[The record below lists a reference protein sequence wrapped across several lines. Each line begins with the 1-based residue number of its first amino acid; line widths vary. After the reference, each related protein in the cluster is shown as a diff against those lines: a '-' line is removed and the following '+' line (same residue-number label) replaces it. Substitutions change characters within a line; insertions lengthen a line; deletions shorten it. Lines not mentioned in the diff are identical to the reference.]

1 LPAVPLR
8 WVLIRDPQEEF
19 DPQALLCTDLD
30 ADPGRIICW
39 FVRRWQ
45 MEATFQEARQRL
57 GFETQRHW
65 SERAIRRTAP
75 ALLGLF
81 SVVTL
86 LAHQYMAKGEGS
98 VRGAAWY
105 DKTRPT
111 FSDALALARRE
122 LWSQEAT
129 FCGSMREYETVK
141 VPRKFVE
148 RLTDAVCYAA

>member
-1 LPAVPLR
+1 M
-8 WVLIRDPQEEF
+8 
-19 DPQALLCTDLD
+19 CTDLD
-30 ADPGRIICW
+30 ADPERIISW
-39 FVRRWQ
+39 FVKRWQ

-65 SERAIRRTAP
+65 SKRAIQRTAP

-81 SVVTL
+81 SVLTL

-98 VRGAAWY
+98 VRRTAWY

-111 FSDALALARRE
+111 FSDALALVRRK

-129 FCGSMREYETVK
+129 CICGSVWEEETLK
-141 VPRKFVE
+141 VPRKFIE
-148 RLTDAVCYAA
+148 RLTDTVCYAA